1 MPERPTFTPPSG
13 PVVGWVDPAAQVV
26 RATRIPYATAG
37 RFEPPVAAADR
48 SAPLE
53 ATGWPPACPQAPVP
67 FLERVLG
74 SESGALASDEACQNL
89 SVTMPADVSPD
100 ERLPVMVWI
109 HGGSYTSGAGDVSV
123 MDPAPL
129 VAEQR
134 VVVVTVTY
142 RLGLF
147 GYLGGGPGRPANLG
161 LLDQVEALR
170 WVQRNIGAFG
180 GDPRRVTAFG
190 QSAGGDA
197 VVHLMAVPGAAGLF
211 SRTIVQSAPLG
222 ISRGRQAMNAAM
234 LEASAG
240 ITAETPAREV
250 VARQADVAKSASG
263 SGLRSAMPF
272 GTQYGHAPLPEEDVV
287 DAAWDAVAADVDVL
301 VGHTS
306 EEARLF
312 VRELPAV
319 RRAVAVPVVGPLVR
333 RALVAVLTEAVY
345 GRSAR
350 RFARRHVRAGG
361 RAYSYVLTWAA
372 PGNPWGAAHTV
383 DLPLLFGDE
392 KTWAR
397 AEIVDGATWDE
408 IQAAA
413 RSVRSVWGA
422 FARGEDLGTSGRV
435 DGVLRYS
442 AVR

>member
-1 MPERPTFTPPSG
+1 
-13 PVVGWVDPAAQVV
+13 
-26 RATRIPYATAG
+26 
-37 RFEPPVAAADR
+37 
-48 SAPLE
+48 
-53 ATGWPPACPQAPVP
+53 
-67 FLERVLG
+67 
-74 SESGALASDEACQNL
+74 
-89 SVTMPADVSPD
+89 
-100 ERLPVMVWI
+100 
-109 HGGSYTSGAGDVSV
+109 
-123 MDPAPL
+123 
-129 VAEQR
+129 
-134 VVVVTVTY
+134 
-142 RLGLF
+142 
-147 GYLGGGPGRPANLG
+147 
-161 LLDQVEALR
+161 
-170 WVQRNIGAFG
+170 
-180 GDPRRVTAFG
+180 
-190 QSAGGDA
+190 
-197 VVHLMAVPGAAGLF
+197 
-211 SRTIVQSAPLG
+211 
-222 ISRGRQAMNAAM
+222 MNAAM